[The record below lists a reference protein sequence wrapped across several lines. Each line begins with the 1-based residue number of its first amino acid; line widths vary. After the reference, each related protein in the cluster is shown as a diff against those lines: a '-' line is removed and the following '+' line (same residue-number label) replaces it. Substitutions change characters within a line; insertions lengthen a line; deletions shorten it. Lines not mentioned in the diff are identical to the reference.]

1 MLIKPYIHTKARA
14 EIQQEVNLQCLPE
27 TDKFDFCLSRYYSK
41 EQHEAIEAHPASC
54 SSIAL

>member
-1 MLIKPYIHTKARA
+1 MLIKPYMNTKARA

-27 TDKFDFCLSRYYSK
+27 TDKFDFFLSRPI